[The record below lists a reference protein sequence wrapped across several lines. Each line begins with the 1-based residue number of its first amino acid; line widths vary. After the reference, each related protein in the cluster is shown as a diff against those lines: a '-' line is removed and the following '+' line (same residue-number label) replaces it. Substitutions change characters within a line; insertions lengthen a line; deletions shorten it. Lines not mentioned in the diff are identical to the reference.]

1 MAAAETGALARLAL
15 RYGAWTARHWAH
27 QPMVSCALATA
38 GDLTAQVV
46 GEGRTTPAELDL
58 RRTLAF
64 GTFGFGYSGMVIPR
78 WFKFLASQVH
88 CRTTH
93 GLFAGWSYRQCT
105 VARIA
110 LDMGLQAPLSYM
122 PSFFYSTGLIRGQ
135 SVAEATQ
142 TMRSKY
148 RETVLNA
155 WAIFTPS
162 QAINFTFMP
171 PPLRVLWANSVAFV
185 WVVGLSL
192 STNQSSAEKDGR
204 LRSPE

>member
-78 WFKFLASQVH
+78 WFKFLASQV
-88 CRTTH
+88 CRLAEGASTAFSQRRKRPLLLIILNIIIQKKNLN
-93 GLFAGWSYRQCT
+93 GMT
-105 VARIA
+105 V
-110 LDMGLQAPLSYM
+110 
-122 PSFFYSTGLIRGQ
+122 
-135 SVAEATQ
+135 
-142 TMRSKY
+142 
-148 RETVLNA
+148 
-155 WAIFTPS
+155 
-162 QAINFTFMP
+162 
-171 PPLRVLWANSVAFV
+171 
-185 WVVGLSL
+185 
-192 STNQSSAEKDGR
+192 
-204 LRSPE
+204 